1 MLAITTLY
9 GLLLLSYLLREHAH
23 ASLQV
28 PREDPWIGWA
38 LARREQ
44 QLWEVVIKEEEG
56 AISAEESSSNDLFE
70 RQWSFEG
77 DNQSRV
83 VINCDEEEEEEFV
96 DRKTAPP
103 ICDLFG
109 EGETA
114 ESWV

>member
-56 AISAEESSSNDLFE
+56 AISAAESSSNDLFE

-83 VINCDEEEEEEFV
+83 VINCDEEEEFA
-96 DRKTAPP
+96 DRRTAPP
-103 ICDLFG
+103 LCDLFG